1 MKLKNQN
8 LILENSPPKIELT
21 RTLKTIKT
29 YYTMRILKLVTLFI
43 LVFSNLSSAQELT
56 NWQVGIN
63 ANPFLF
69 YKLNTVSYFDRV
81 KQDFPNGF
89 GLGVTIEK
97 NWNERWGFK
106 TGFEITSQNEKYFV
120 NDNSED
126 NTRFTTS
133 FKYYKIPLTVQYYIP
148 INQKLFVTI
157 NQGVQVSILKSF
169 ESIILTNSQR
179 ITYSSDYGEN
189 IFFDTPADNTI
200 TYGDFNNTFYNK
212 NLFGAIGSVGLK
224 GFISDRIS
232 YSSNLRYEYDF
243 TNSDKTPIYPNS
255 KTVHNFRI
263 GLEFGLQYNF
273 SINDRFD
280 KSPIKI

>member
-1 MKLKNQN
+1 MK
-8 LILENSPPKIELT
+8 
-21 RTLKTIKT
+21 TLKFFTIFFLLCA
-29 YYTMRILKLVTLFI
+29 Y
-43 LVFSNLSSAQELT
+43 SASAQELT

-69 YKLNTVSYFDRV
+69 YKLNTVSYFDRE

-89 GLGVTIEK
+89 GFGITIEK

-106 TGFEITSQNEKYFV
+106 TGFESTSQNEKYFV
-120 NDNSED
+120 KDNSED
-126 NTRFTTS
+126 NTRFSTC

-148 INQKLFVTI
+148 IKHNLYFTL

-169 ESIILTNSQR
+169 KSVILTNSQR
-179 ITYSSDYGEN
+179 ITYSSDYGEI
-189 IFFDTPADNTI
+189 IFFDTPEDNNI
-200 TYGDFNNTFYNK
+200 TYGDFNETFYENT
-212 NLFGAIGSVGLK
+212 LLGAIGSIGLK
-224 GFISDRIS
+224 GFISERIS
-232 YSSNLRYEYDF
+232 YSTNLRYEYDF
-243 TNSDKTPIYPNS
+243 TNPDKLPIYPNS

-280 KSPIKI
+280 KRPIKI